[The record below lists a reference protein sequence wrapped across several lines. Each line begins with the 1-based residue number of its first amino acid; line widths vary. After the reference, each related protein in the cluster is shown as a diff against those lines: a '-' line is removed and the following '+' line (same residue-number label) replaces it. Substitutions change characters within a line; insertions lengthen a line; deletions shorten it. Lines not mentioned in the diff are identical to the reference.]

1 MLDFHRARAIDDRF
15 PTMKTVRI
23 GSGLGFYG
31 DSWKPVRASIARGA
45 VQYIGS
51 DHLAELTLAILQ
63 KDRARDPSLGYA
75 RDMLPMLAELYPL
88 GRDRNVKFVLN
99 AGGLNP
105 EGGAAALVASFRK
118 LNLHS
123 KIAVVTGDSVLERI
137 DELAAAGEAFAHL
150 DTGANISSVRERL
163 VFASAYLGAAP
174 IVEALEMGADIVLTG
189 RVADAALFLA
199 PLVHEFKWGWQDYAK
214 LAQGL
219 TVGHLLECSGQASG
233 GNFGG
238 DWQSVPDI
246 AHIGY
251 PIAEVSEDGSAIIT
265 KAPGTGGLVSF
276 DTVRQQLLYEVHDPR
291 SYFSPDV
298 VLDMSTLTLTD
309 LGGDRVE
316 VKGASGK
323 PRPAKLKVVG
333 GYHDGFMGEASLSY
347 SWPDALKKAQ
357 ATAAIVKTLLDEQK
371 TKYDELHVEYLGHNA
386 LFGAVAEHDAA
397 EELNEVF
404 LRMAIRTPERKV
416 AEEFRR
422 KFPWL
427 ALSGPP
433 FVTGAG
439 IQGTSELIGIWPTL
453 VKRELVESR
462 VKIEMVEV

>member
-1 MLDFHRARAIDDRF
+1 MNSVRKI
-15 PTMKTVRI
+15 RI

-31 DSWKPVRASIARGA
+31 DSWQSVRASIERGG

-63 KDRARDPSLGYA
+63 KDRAKDAALGYA

-88 GRDRNVKFVLN
+88 ARERGVKFILN

-105 EGGAAALVASFRK
+105 RGGCAALAESLRK
-118 LNLHS
+118 LGLRA
-123 KIAVVTGDSVLERI
+123 KIAVVTGDSVLERVE
-137 DELAAAGEAFAHL
+137 ELMAAGETLAHL
-150 DTGANISSVRERL
+150 DTGAAVGTVRERL
-163 VFASAYLGAAP
+163 VFASAYLGARP
-174 IVEALEMGADIVLTG
+174 IVEALERGADIVLTG

-199 PLVHEFKWGWQDYAK
+199 PLVHEFKWSWDDYDK

-251 PIAEVSEDGSAIIT
+251 PIAEVAADGTAVIT

-291 SYFSPDV
+291 NYFSPDV
-298 VLDMSTLTLTD
+298 VLDMSTLTITD
-309 LGGDRVE
+309 LGDNRVE
-316 VKGASGK
+316 VKGATGK
-323 PRPAKLKVVG
+323 PRPANLKIVG
-333 GYHDGFMGEASLSY
+333 GYHDGYMGEASLAY
-347 SWPDALKKAQ
+347 SWPDALKKAR
-357 ATAAIVKTLLDEQK
+357 ATAAIVQIQLQEKRVE
-371 TKYDELHVEYLGHNA
+371 YDEIRVEYIGHNA
-386 LFGAVAEHDAA
+386 LFGAVAEDDAGDD
-397 EELNEVF
+397 LNEIF
-404 LRMAIRTPERKV
+404 LRMAIRSRDRKT
-416 AEEFRR
+416 AEGFRR
-422 KFPWL
+422 FFPWL

-433 FVTGAG
+433 FVTGGG
-439 IQGTSELIGIWPTL
+439 IQGATELIGIWPSL
-453 VKRELVESR
+453 VRRELVESK
-462 VKIEMVEV
+462 VGVEMVEV